1 MGRMSRSVLSKR
13 SGVHGETIRYYEKAG
28 LMPEPDRADN
38 GYRIYNEIHVRRLA
52 FIRRCRELGFPSSEI
67 ANLLRMVDGGDYTC
81 REIRN
86 HALAQLADIDSRIND
101 LRKIRKTLATMASE
115 CDGGLV
121 PDCPLVESLF
131 SA

>member
-1 MGRMSRSVLSKR
+1 MSGMSRAALSQR
-13 SGVHGETIRYYEKAG
+13 SGVNGETIRYYEKVG
-28 LMPEPDRADN
+28 LMPEPDRAEN
-38 GYRIYNEIHVRRLA
+38 GYRTYGDVHVRRLA
-52 FIRRCRELGFPSSEI
+52 FIRRCRELGFPASEV
-67 ANLLRMVDGGDYTC
+67 AALLLLVDGGDYTC

-101 LRKIRKTLATMASE
+101 LRKIRKTLAKMASE

-121 PDCPLVESLF
+121 PDCPLLESLF